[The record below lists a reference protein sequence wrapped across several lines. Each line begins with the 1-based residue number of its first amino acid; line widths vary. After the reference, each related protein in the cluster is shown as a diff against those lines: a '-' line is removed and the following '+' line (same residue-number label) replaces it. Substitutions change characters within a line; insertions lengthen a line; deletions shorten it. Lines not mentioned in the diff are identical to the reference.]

1 MRAIGCNGELPFP
14 WWFSGWA
21 WSFPSL
27 DSGDVRDLNPTPGLH
42 LSPETFGTV
51 TDRGVGWRETKTERK
66 TWTTLKLL
74 ITEGFH
80 RSVLCLF
87 IDNMPLIG
95 CTPFY
100 LSIHQLV
107 NIWIVSTFCLLWI
120 VLLWTLVHK
129 LFLWTCFH
137 FSMYIHLGVELLVTH
152 MVTLFKLLKNCQTVF
167 HMGCTIL
174 HSHQL
179 VMRIPV
185 SPHPLRHL
193 LFSVFLILVISVG
206 VRWFGFPFPVIL
218 SIFSCAFGLFLIF
231 VEETSA

>member
-152 MVTLFKLLKNCQTVF
+152 MVTLCLNFW
-167 HMGCTIL
+167 
-174 HSHQL
+174 
-179 VMRIPV
+179 RIA
-185 SPHPLRHL
+185 R
-193 LFSVFLILVISVG
+193 LFSIWVAPFYIPTSCLWGFQFLH
-206 VRWFGFPFPVIL
+206 IL
-218 SIFSCAFGLFLIF
+218 SDTCCSLSF
-231 VEETSA
+231 

>member
-21 WSFPSL
+21 WSSRLWTAVMCVTWIP
-27 DSGDVRDLNPTPGLH
+27 H
-42 LSPETFGTV
+42 LACGCHPETFGTV
-51 TDRGVGWRETKTERK
+51 TDQGVGWRETKTEGK

-80 RSVLCLF
+80 RSALCLF

-107 NIWIVSTFCLLWI
+107 NIWIVATFCLLRI

-137 FSMYIHLGVELLVTH
+137 FSMYIHLGVELLVT
-152 MVTLFKLLKNCQTVF
+152 LCLNFW
-167 HMGCTIL
+167 
-174 HSHQL
+174 
-179 VMRIPV
+179 RIA
-185 SPHPLRHL
+185 R
-193 LFSVFLILVISVG
+193 LFSIRVAPFYVPTSCLWGFQFLH
-206 VRWFGFPFPVIL
+206 IL
-218 SIFSCAFGLFLIF
+218 SDTCCSLS
-231 VEETSA
+231 V